1 MTSRVRYDLSIAVRI
16 DAVMT
21 ARKDPLML
29 VALLFQIR
37 RVTCILACKDVYV
50 GVGDVDV
57 DGDGDGDVDGDVD
70 VSAR

>member
-1 MTSRVRYDLSIAVRI
+1 
-16 DAVMT
+16 
-21 ARKDPLML
+21 ML